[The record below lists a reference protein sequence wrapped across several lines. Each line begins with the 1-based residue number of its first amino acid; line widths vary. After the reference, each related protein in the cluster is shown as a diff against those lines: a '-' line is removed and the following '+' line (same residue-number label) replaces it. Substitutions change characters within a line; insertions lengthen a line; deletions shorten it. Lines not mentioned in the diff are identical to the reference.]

1 MKTESIESGVHDG
14 YKAFVGCICDKCAE
28 WRRSPANLIKPRNI
42 AQSIRRSSAPYQAA
56 ITSFIRREIIRSDD
70 GQSDKKIF
78 HFEDGSF
85 LTFMVSY
92 AAIDD
97 GSM

>member
-1 MKTESIESGVHDG
+1 MNKRPFDDG
-14 YKAFVGCICDKCAE
+14 KRCNTAIGEYLNPTASLPE
-28 WRRSPANLIKPRNI
+28 RRTI
-42 AQSIRRSSAPYQAA
+42 AQSIRRSSDPYRAS
-56 ITSFIRREIIRSDD
+56 ITSFIRREVIRSED

-92 AAIDD
+92 AAIED
-97 GSM
+97 GCA

>member
-1 MKTESIESGVHDG
+1 MNTQPFDDG
-14 YKAFVGCICDKCAE
+14 N
-28 WRRSPANLIKPRNI
+28 RRSVTIKPRTM
-42 AQSIRRSSAPYQAA
+42 AQSIRRSSDPYRAA
-56 ITSFIRREIIRSDD
+56 ITSFIRREVIRSDD

-92 AAIDD
+92 SAIED
-97 GSM
+97 GFA